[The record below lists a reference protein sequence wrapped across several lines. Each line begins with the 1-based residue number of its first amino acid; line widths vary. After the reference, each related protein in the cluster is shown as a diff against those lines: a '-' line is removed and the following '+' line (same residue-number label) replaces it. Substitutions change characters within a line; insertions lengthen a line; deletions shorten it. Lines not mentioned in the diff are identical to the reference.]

1 MTYGADPEY
10 ECTHCQGSGSVPAA
24 NRWAAD
30 PEDNCPLCHG
40 AGYVKCPQYSNGCPL
55 EASQGVCHCQNAWE
69 AYNEDLHTTEP
80 PLSADERHQMA
91 WREHQEAH
99 RR

>member
-1 MTYGADPEY
+1 MTYNADPEY
-10 ECTHCQGSGSVPAA
+10 ECTRCKGEGGRDSEDG
-24 NRWAAD
+24 NRFWVKCD
-30 PEDNCPLCHG
+30 PCNG
-40 AGYVKCPQYSNGCPL
+40 VGWVKCPQYSNGCPL
-55 EASQGVCHCQNAWE
+55 EASQGVCHCQDAWE